1 MSRTMRFVS
10 AGSSAR
16 PIQDP
21 ERPGKAA
28 SRGRLAIGALTMFA
42 AVLWFW
48 DLGSKSLFRD
58 EAFTASTVLG
68 PWGEFF
74 KLSVEHES
82 NGVLH
87 ALLLRVLT
95 VFGDSEV
102 LLRSLSVLS
111 LVALV
116 PIVGAIG
123 WRLASPRVGVLASAL
138 LVVNGSVAA
147 NAQNART
154 YTLSMLIAGL
164 ATLLF
169 VLDVEQPRRATVLG
183 WSLCCV
189 LLAYAHIVGVLLV
202 LCHLVSL
209 WFLPRS
215 QRTVRRHVIAAAVVL
230 LASLP
235 LAVLIT
241 GHNEGRPS
249 QGAFRPGAYRDV
261 LFTITGRAGLIGLA
275 AFAIMGF
282 FAVRSTARVW
292 RRELHGRQ
300 PWAHA
305 LLLSWAG
312 LPPLT
317 LIAIS
322 PVSPMVIGRYV
333 LFCLPGILL
342 YAAVGLDDAVSTA
355 SYRHGLAGLARY
367 APAALALVAG
377 AYGLRYW
384 YSDGGSEDWRGAA
397 SHVFDQATP
406 QDRILFANDSV
417 RLFFEYYRRF
427 DTHAT
432 MPQPVYPPEPWG
444 SYQTGD
450 HTYESFDREIVD
462 QLVAEPAGKVW
473 VVIGLDHD
481 NTAGVP
487 ELLSPLTADY
497 SLVDR
502 QLFRGHI
509 EVLLFEPS

>member
-1 MSRTMRFVS
+1 MVHVNRPSAHEGIDESDHALRVGGVVGEADPGSRA
-10 AGSSAR
+10 AGEGR
-16 PIQDP
+16 L
-21 ERPGKAA
+21 
-28 SRGRLAIGALTMFA
+28 RGRLAIGALTMFA

-58 EAFTASTVLG
+58 EAFTASTVLR
-68 PWGEFF
+68 PWGEVF

-95 VFGDSEV
+95 SFGHSEV
-102 LLRSLSVLS
+102 MLRSLSVLS

-116 PIVGAIG
+116 PIIGAIG

-154 YTLSMLIAGL
+154 YALSMLIAGL

-189 LLAYAHIVGVLLV
+189 LLAYTHIVGVLLV

-215 QRTVRRHVIAAAVVL
+215 QRTVRRRVIATAVVL

-249 QGAFRPGAYRDV
+249 QGALRPGAYRDV

-282 FAVRSTARVW
+282 FGFGPRRGLAQRAPRTSAVGACAAAELGCVATADLDRDQPSEPDGHRPLRPFLLAGHPAVR
-292 RRELHGRQ
+292 G
-300 PWAHA
+300 
-305 LLLSWAG
+305 
-312 LPPLT
+312 
-317 LIAIS
+317 
-322 PVSPMVIGRYV
+322 
-333 LFCLPGILL
+333 
-342 YAAVGLDDAVSTA
+342 
-355 SYRHGLAGLARY
+355 
-367 APAALALVAG
+367 
-377 AYGLRYW
+377 
-384 YSDGGSEDWRGAA
+384 RGA
-397 SHVFDQATP
+397 
-406 QDRILFANDSV
+406 
-417 RLFFEYYRRF
+417 RRCSE
-427 DTHAT
+427 HC
-432 MPQPVYPPEPWG
+432 
-444 SYQTGD
+444 
-450 HTYESFDREIVD
+450 
-462 QLVAEPAGKVW
+462 
-473 VVIGLDHD
+473 
-481 NTAGVP
+481 
-487 ELLSPLTADY
+487 
-497 SLVDR
+497 
-502 QLFRGHI
+502 
-509 EVLLFEPS
+509 